1 MLIARMTQV
10 SQPDASQPGVNQPD
24 VNQPDPISMTT
35 RDLTVQRVRHA
46 LKMRLLQ
53 VVRTRQV
60 SPQLLRVT
68 LAGDDLKDFV
78 SASFDDHVK
87 VFFPAPGQPRPALP
101 EVGPN
106 GPVFAEGA
114 PRPAARDYTPR
125 RHDPVAGELDLEF
138 VLHGDGPA
146 STWAAQAAP
155 GQYLGVGGPRGSFV
169 IPDGFD
175 WHLLV
180 GDETALPA
188 IGRRLEEL
196 PAGAQA
202 LVVVAVDNAAAEI
215 PLPSRASVEVRWQ
228 HRDGAPAGDAT
239 LLERALRAITLPRG
253 EGYVWAAGE
262 GAAIRAVRQYLVG
275 ERGIDKSR
283 IRASSYWKAGAAAV
297 HETIDD

>member
-1 MLIARMTQV
+1 MH
-10 SQPDASQPGVNQPD
+10 
-24 VNQPDPISMTT
+24 T
-35 RDLTVQRVRHA
+35 RDLTVQRVRHP

-53 VVRTRQV
+53 VVRTQAV

-87 VFFPAPGQPRPALP
+87 VFFPAPGQDKPALP
-101 EVGPN
+101 ELGPN
-106 GPVFAEGA
+106 GPVFPEGV
-114 PRPAARDYTPR
+114 PKPAARDYTPR
-125 RHDPVAGELDLEF
+125 RYDPAAGELDIEF

-155 GQYLGVGGPRGSFV
+155 GQHLGVGGPRGSFV

-196 PAGAQA
+196 PAGVSA
-202 LVVVAVDNAAAEI
+202 LVVLAVDNAAAEI
-215 PLPSRASVEVRWQ
+215 PLPSHAEVQVRWQ
-228 HRDGAPAGDAT
+228 HRDGAPAGTSAGA
-239 LLERALRAITLPRG
+239 LLEQALRELTLPRG

-262 GAAIRAVRQYLVG
+262 AAAMRAVRQYLVG
-275 ERGIDKSR
+275 ERGIEKGR
-283 IRASSYWKAGAAAV
+283 IRAASYWKAGAAAV
-297 HETIDD
+297 HETLED